1 MSFNSVRRTSSGL
14 SVPTVAIELSL
25 SAGQSISQGDKIE
38 WDTIRA
44 TGSHGVSVTNG
55 EITLDTSKEYVMF
68 TSIYIERGT
77 RTDSYQFA
85 YYDNTNTRLNYSAGA
100 FDATWEH
107 SEIGTSGVPSSSQ
120 VAPFVTLSP
129 PSSVSVR
136 AVVMTSTGTVTT
148 SSRIIILEVG

>member
-1 MSFNSVRRTSSGL
+1 MSFNSVKRTGSGPA
-14 SVPTVAIELSL
+14 VPTVAIELSL
-25 SAGQSISQGDKIE
+25 SAAQSISLGDKIE

-44 TGSHGVSVTNG
+44 TGTHGVSVLNG

-68 TSIYIERGT
+68 TSLYVERGT

-85 YYDNTNTRLNYSAGA
+85 YYDNANTRLDYSAGA

-107 SEIGTSGVPSSSQ
+107 AGQSLEGTPSSSQ
-120 VAPFVTLSP
+120 VAPFVTHSP
-129 PSSVSVR
+129 PNSVSVR